1 MSRTVVIYPG
11 GFQPFHQGHLS
22 SYLQAKQAFPN
33 ADFYVASS
41 SNVKERPIPFE
52 EKKFLAMQAGVDPN
66 DFPDI
71 IVRSPM
77 NPKEILDKYD
87 PNKDIFVLVRSER
100 DPVPYV
106 KKDGSPAYFQPYTT
120 KKKNP
125 FGKNGYVFV
134 TKKQP
139 FKVLGNSKLSGTDVR
154 DLYKNSNDASKM
166 QIIKDLYPNSMEH
179 KKIKQLLDMYIGN
192 TTMNKSLAEFITKI
206 KPYIKEAT
214 TEQKVRL
221 IKLLEDAK
229 KKQQPEAPKFA
240 TQPDPEMVGL
250 LNKLAAQYPIAGGSK
265 EAAFLKFVQRA
276 LQHSEQDSKEH
287 SLKLQALEKRIEQIE
302 KMLKADNKAP
312 GIMEDHLP
320 EK

>member
-1 MSRTVVIYPG
+1 MSKTVVIYAG

-41 SNVKERPIPFE
+41 GNVQERPIPFK
-52 EKKFLAMQAGVDPN
+52 EKKFLATQAGVDPA
-66 DFPDI
+66 DFPD
-71 IVRSPM
+71 VVVKNPM
-77 NPKEILDKYD
+77 NPKEILANYD
-87 PNKDIFVLVRSER
+87 PNKDVFVVVRSER

-106 KKDGSPAYFQPYTT
+106 KKDGSPAYYQPYTT
-120 KKKNP
+120 KGKKP
-125 FGKNGYVFV
+125 FGEHGYVYV

-139 FKVLGNSKLSGTDVR
+139 FSVLNQVQVSGSEVRKLYTNASDVERMQIIRDLYPKSKEHKMIKKILDQYLGNS
-154 DLYKNSNDASKM
+154 
-166 QIIKDLYPNSMEH
+166 
-179 KKIKQLLDMYIGN
+179 
-192 TTMNKSLAEFITKI
+192 TMNENLVKFIKRI

-214 TEQKVRL
+214 TEQKIKL
-221 IKLLEDAK
+221 IKILEDAK
-229 KKQQPEAPKFA
+229 QKQQPDTPKFA

-287 SLKLQALEKRIEQIE
+287 SLKIQELEKRVEQLE
-302 KMLKADNKAP
+302 KMLKGQNKSP